1 MKRSING
8 LFVAI
13 IIGVV
18 LLAAGITAGV
28 LWSKKVKLDEQ
39 AAAVDQNREREV
51 KELKG
56 LMEEGNRLL
65 DAGNAS
71 QALEKFREVIRRKP
85 DSEAARDAV
94 ARAEELARATQAGEE
109 ISREV
114 ESRLAAARQAAE
126 TGEFDKA
133 LNELSAVLLLQP
145 ENADALS
152 IRESVKAAKAE
163 MIAAE
168 KKAATELAKKKKP
181 TPVPTPVREARPVV
195 PVEQP
200 KVATPTP
207 GSARIRIVFQSPA
220 PEGYVMV
227 RRNDKE
233 VFRRQFDFGRKS
245 AGGLVEGTI
254 EIPSGPA
261 TIKAWAIPTNRSFNG
276 YKAVELVIPGG
287 ETRTLALELNADKE
301 LVVTLR

>member
-8 LFVAI
+8 LFVAL

-18 LLAAGITAGV
+18 LLAAAVTAGV

-39 AAAVDQNREREV
+39 AAALDEDREREV
-51 KELKG
+51 KELKE
-56 LMEEGNRLL
+56 LMEAGNRLL
-65 DAGNAS
+65 AAGNGS

-85 DSEAARDAV
+85 DSAAALDGL
-94 ARAEELARATQAGEE
+94 ARAEELARTRQAGEE
-109 ISREV
+109 IDREV
-114 ESRLAAARQAAE
+114 ETRLAAARQAAE
-126 TGEFDKA
+126 TGKFDDA
-133 LNELSAVLLLQP
+133 LDELSAVLLLKP
-145 ENADALS
+145 DNADALS

-168 KKAATELAKKKKP
+168 KKAAAELAKKKKP
-181 TPVPTPVREARPVV
+181 TPVPTPVRVVKPVV
-195 PVEQP
+195 AVEPP
-200 KVATPTP
+200 KLATPTP
-207 GSARIRIVFQSPA
+207 GNARIRIVFLSPA

-261 TIKAWAIPTNRSFNG
+261 SIKAWAIPTNRSFNG

-287 ETRTLALELNADKE
+287 ESRTLALELNADKE